1 MTRWVAIAAGLVF
14 LVSLPAV
21 AQTITTP
28 APPVVPTVLPP
39 EVEGKPVPVPDNSNS
54 GKDEQEADIP
64 TDSPD
69 SADPASADP
78 QAPSISHDLP
88 AHFATYL
95 GGPGIDDVVAVAIT
109 PAANVVVAGRL
120 QGIAFG
126 GQRVDL
132 LEGAASLFILPPDGK
147 PLISHT
153 RVGSHLTD
161 MAVSASSGRIA
172 IAGGLGVAVLSPDA
186 TAFIWRDSLPVKAS
200 RVAIGSDDSVAL
212 LDGKRVSLYDPAGRR
227 LGRVDLDHAVV
238 TDIEVDSENKLIF
251 VTGFNNVRDVNSLA
265 VQSAFVEAWDFDM
278 NRVWKNWGYAGA
290 QLGNRTA
297 DTHGLR
303 LTIGLDGEL
312 YFLGEAAGGDSLFL
326 KHPTIP
332 AREGMLIFSDRY
344 NTPVG
349 PGRAVLAF
357 FARLDPLTGRLKKAQ
372 YAFPRLGPDKLNR
385 TNTFLPRAIAADELG
400 NVFIGGV
407 SGLGIPDRDKQTI
420 SGTPVGTYGGDPT
433 LLVVSADFQRRIR
446 WTTLTAGGIG
456 SHTRIDSI
464 GVAHGLAVAGVTVRG
479 GRLIT
484 VDPIVDKPDGGLS
497 PKQTD
502 GYVILWRAP

>member
-1 MTRWVAIAAGLVF
+1 MTRRVAIAAGLMF
-14 LVSLPAV
+14 LASLPLAT
-21 AQTITTP
+21 AQTITAPTP
-28 APPVVPTVLPP
+28 PTAPTVLPP
-39 EVEGKPVPVPDNSNS
+39 ETESEAEPEGNGRATPAPGEAESASPTPSDEMQGPSVSN
-54 GKDEQEADIP
+54 
-64 TDSPD
+64 
-69 SADPASADP
+69 
-78 QAPSISHDLP
+78 DLP

-95 GGPGIDDVVAVAIT
+95 AGPGVDDVVAVAIT

-120 QGIAFG
+120 QDIALG
-126 GQRVDL
+126 GRRIDL
-132 LEGAASLFILPPDGK
+132 LDGPASVLILSPDGR
-147 PLISHT
+147 PILSHT
-153 RVGSHLTD
+153 RVGNQLTD
-161 MAVSASSGRIA
+161 MAVSSGSGRIA
-172 IAGGLGVAVLSPDA
+172 IAGDLGVAVLSGDA
-186 TAFIWRDSLPVKAS
+186 SEFIWRDNLPMKAS

-212 LDGKRVSLYDPAGRR
+212 LDGKRVSLYDPEGRR

-238 TDIEVDSENKLIF
+238 TDIEVDSENRLIF

-265 VQSAFVEAWDFDM
+265 VQSAFVEAWDFNM

-290 QLGNRTA
+290 ELGNRTA

-326 KHPTIP
+326 KHPTTP

-349 PGRAVLAF
+349 PGRAVIAF
-357 FARLDPLTGRLKKAQ
+357 FARLDPVTGRLKKAQ

-420 SGTPVGTYGGDPT
+420 AGTAVGTYGGDPT

-484 VDPIVDKPDGGLS
+484 IDPIVDKPDGGLS